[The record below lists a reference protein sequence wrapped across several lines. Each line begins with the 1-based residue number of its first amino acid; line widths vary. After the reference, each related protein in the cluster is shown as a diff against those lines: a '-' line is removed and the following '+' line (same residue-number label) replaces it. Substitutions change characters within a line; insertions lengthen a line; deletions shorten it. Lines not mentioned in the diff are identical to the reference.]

1 MSRRTR
7 AVKRIVPPDP
17 RYDSQT
23 VSKFV
28 NNLMYD
34 GKKSL
39 AEGIFYQAMDMIEER
54 TGQPGVAVFKQAV
67 NNAKPAVEVKSRR
80 VGGASLQ
87 VPVEVRPER
96 RTALAMRWLIS
107 YRPGPQREDDG
118 RAPGGGVHP
127 GLQGRGQHHQE
138 EGRHAPD
145 GRGQPRVC
153 TLSLVGRW
161 RN

>member
-1 MSRRTR
+1 MSRRKN
-7 AVKRIVPPDP
+7 AIKRPVPPDP

-28 NNLMYD
+28 SNLMTE

-39 AEGIFYQAMDMIEER
+39 AEGIFYKAMDMIEER

-107 YRPGPQREDDG
+107 YSRSRGEKTMAERLAAELVLASKGEGNAIKKKEDTHRMAEAN
-118 RAPGGGVHP
+118 RAFAHY
-127 GLQGRGQHHQE
+127 
-138 EGRHAPD
+138 
-145 GRGQPRVC
+145 
-153 TLSLVGRW
+153 RW
-161 RN
+161 